1 MKTVTIRKYKLL
13 MISIIAVLISF
24 STLSNAQT
32 ISHHIKSTNIEAEA
46 DYLTGDIDK
55 PAVVIIH
62 GFLTTNKFHTVV
74 AMAEA
79 LQNEG
84 FNTLTPMLTLDINKR
99 KSSIKC
105 NSIHTHTLEKDVL
118 EIKEWVDWLESKG
131 HKKVIVVGHSSGSQ
145 ELLEY
150 LNKHPS
156 PTITGA
162 VFTSL
167 FYLSGKEL
175 GALDNEIIFAKNL
188 IAKKENRPS
197 KYSFLFC
204 KNNYF
209 ATPESYLSY
218 MKLDRSYVLSL
229 LQSLKVP
236 SYTIMGS
243 ADKRYLSVG
252 ENWLTD
258 LENTSTNLITVE
270 GANHFFSS
278 EHEFDLQDHLVEI
291 IKQLSDN

>member
-1 MKTVTIRKYKLL
+1 MKLVTIQKYQLL
-13 MISIIAVLISF
+13 TTSIIVALLSF
-24 STLSNAQT
+24 STPLHAQT
-32 ISHHIKSTNIEAEA
+32 ISHQIKPLNIEAEA
-46 DYLTGDIDK
+46 DYVTGEIDK

-62 GFLTTNKFHTVV
+62 GFLTTNKFHTIG
-74 AMAEA
+74 AMAKA
-79 LQNEG
+79 LQDEG
-84 FNTLTPMLTLDINKR
+84 FSTLTPTLTLDINKR

-105 NSIHTHTLEKDVL
+105 NSVHTHTLEKDVL
-118 EIKEWVDWLESKG
+118 EIKEWVEWLKSKG

-150 LNKHPS
+150 LNKYPS
-156 PTITGA
+156 STITGA

-175 GALDNEIIFAKNL
+175 GTLENEVIFAKDL
-188 IAKKENRPS
+188 IAKKENRPT

-218 MKLDRSYVLSL
+218 MKLDRSYVLNL
-229 LQSLKVP
+229 LQDIKVP
-236 SYTIMGS
+236 TYTIMGS

-258 LENTSTNLITVE
+258 LENAGTNLITVD

-291 IKQLSDN
+291 IKQLSDQ

>member
-1 MKTVTIRKYKLL
+1 MKPVTIQKFKLL
-13 MISIIAVLISF
+13 TISIICVLLSF
-24 STLSNAQT
+24 SSLSYAQT
-32 ISHHIKSTNIEAEA
+32 IIHHIQSINIEAEA
-46 DYLTGDIDK
+46 YYVTGDTDK
-55 PAVVIIH
+55 PAVIIIH

-74 AMAEA
+74 AMAKS
-79 LQNEG
+79 LQDEG
-84 FNTLTPMLTLDINKR
+84 FSTLTPTLTLDINKR

-105 NSIHTHTLEKDVL
+105 NSVHTHTLEKGVL
-118 EIKEWVDWLESKG
+118 EIKELVEWLKSIG
-131 HKKVIVVGHSSGSQ
+131 HKKIIVVGHSSGSQ

-150 LNKHPS
+150 LNKYPNS
-156 PTITGA
+156 TVIGA

-167 FYLSGKEL
+167 FYLNGKEL
-175 GALDNEIIFAKNL
+175 GTLDHEIVFAEDL
-188 IAKKENRPS
+188 LAKKENRPS

-218 MKLDRSYVLSL
+218 MKLDRNYVLCL
-229 LQSLKVP
+229 LENLKVS

-252 ENWLTD
+252 ENWLND
-258 LENTSTNLITVE
+258 LENTGKNLITVE